1 MEQPEV
7 TQLPPLEQAQQPPT
21 VSARVD
27 RAPPWTL
34 PWGIDAVRAYN
45 KLPLGI
51 ARPHVGEDDAV
62 FIGERVGGVDPLDDG
77 DGTVF
82 GTHSAPSFLF

>member
-34 PWGIDAVRAYN
+34 PWGLMLSGPIISS
-45 KLPLGI
+45 PL
-51 ARPHVGEDDAV
+51 A
-62 FIGERVGGVDPLDDG
+62 
-77 DGTVF
+77 
-82 GTHSAPSFLF
+82 